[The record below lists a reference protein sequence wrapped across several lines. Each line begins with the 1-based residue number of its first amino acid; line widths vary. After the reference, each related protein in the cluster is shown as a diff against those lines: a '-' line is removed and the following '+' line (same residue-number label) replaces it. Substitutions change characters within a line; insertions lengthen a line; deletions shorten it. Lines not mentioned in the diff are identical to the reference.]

1 MKDKLEV
8 VFKVV
13 RQLFW
18 SLLLQGIFLIVLGI
32 LIAVFPELLV
42 ALVSVMFI
50 LLGII
55 VIAIAIKVWK
65 YSKLTIEI

>member
-1 MKDKLEV
+1 MKDRLEV

-55 VIAIAIKVWK
+55 VIAIAVKVWK